1 MVLNIGLTGPLG
13 NTHLI
18 ERRKTMK
25 RIVLVALIAA
35 VLGSVPATSWAV
47 GFTGGG
53 GASGGLAST
62 DIDTCAELAA
72 ILTDETG
79 TCGSVVLSQAPT
91 IVSPIVT
98 TSLNIPHSTSLPGTC
113 SVGDQYM
120 DTDATTGQR
129 LYLCESA
136 NTWALQGDGGAGTGM
151 THGETMVRISLG
163 F

>member
-1 MVLNIGLTGPLG
+1 
-13 NTHLI
+13 
-18 ERRKTMK
+18 MK
-25 RIVLVALIAA
+25 QRSLLIAILFLLPSISYA
-35 VLGSVPATSWAV
+35 ATMSSPGGS
-47 GFTGGG
+47 GGG
-53 GASGGLAST
+53 MAST